1 MMFNRPNAG
10 MIPAVII
17 AVLLFVTAGPSV
29 RVDAASTRWQSA
41 GFLSPPYYGTS
52 EITSVFDHEL
62 PLWSAND
69 GNSWTMHYDGV
80 RDGAGARSSYDQHRG
95 IDYWMR
101 YEPVRAAAPGTAA
114 RANWADPADHR
125 ASYGLHVRIDHAD
138 GFRTIYGH
146 MSVLRVQQ
154 GDTIPAGTDELGRI
168 IGLSGNTGLCYGW
181 EGTGPYGLCTV
192 NDPPSCGAHMHFQLE
207 HDGKPENPYGWI
219 GPFADPWSLYPD
231 GATSVDRWLHYPS
244 VTNSDVFPADAPLSL
259 PPIPLDEE
267 GDVTIDD
274 GDADFEEVPAGCWTV
289 DGAAGWDGDYR
300 HRAVPGADCTATW
313 YFPEG
318 LPAGMH
324 HVFIHVPNDNV
335 PLSARSATV
344 EAARYTVYHTASLAT
359 PEVKQNKIAIVN
371 QWAYPNTYHT
381 SRWVY
386 AGTYYFDSNPFGTDY
401 VRLESQTLDST
412 GTLAADAVR
421 FVPVVYPY
429 QTYLPLAM
437 AYWPPIPSAPVLNAI
452 ETTGVD
458 SYSVSWTSV
467 DLAETYVLQEATDL
481 SFTRVVTRYAGA
493 DTSWTAEGKPMGT
506 YTYRVKAVNAL
517 GESGW
522 SNAQQIALP
531 SPGEWQVIAS
541 QDFEGEFPD
550 LWVVWDDDGEEH
562 GEYVWGKRDCRPYAG
577 DYSGWGVG
585 GGAQGASLACGADYP
600 HSANSWLV
608 YGPFDLEDALAGDL
622 HFELWLDTEV
632 QNDTFFY
639 GASVDGTYFYG
650 LVTWGDTQ
658 GWVDLSLDLANVP
671 TLGNLLGQPQV
682 WVALVFYSNDSLVYP
697 EGGYVDDV
705 VLRKCLQEPC
715 SGEGRWD
722 VPGSGWFRERPVMM
736 VWVRERILDAPGLGA
751 EE

>member
-1 MMFNRPNAG
+1 
-10 MIPAVII
+10 
-17 AVLLFVTAGPSV
+17 
-29 RVDAASTRWQSA
+29 
-41 GFLSPPYYGTS
+41 
-52 EITSVFDHEL
+52 
-62 PLWSAND
+62 
-69 GNSWTMHYDGV
+69 
-80 RDGAGARSSYDQHRG
+80 
-95 IDYWMR
+95 
-101 YEPVRAAAPGTAA
+101 
-114 RANWADPADHR
+114 
-125 ASYGLHVRIDHAD
+125 
-138 GFRTIYGH
+138 
-146 MSVLRVQQ
+146 
-154 GDTIPAGTDELGRI
+154 
-168 IGLSGNTGLCYGW
+168 
-181 EGTGPYGLCTV
+181 
-192 NDPPSCGAHMHFQLE
+192 
-207 HDGKPENPYGWI
+207 
-219 GPFADPWSLYPD
+219 
-231 GATSVDRWLHYPS
+231 
-244 VTNSDVFPADAPLSL
+244 
-259 PPIPLDEE
+259 
-267 GDVTIDD
+267 
-274 GDADFEEVPAGCWTV
+274 
-289 DGAAGWDGDYR
+289 
-300 HRAVPGADCTATW
+300 
-313 YFPEG
+313 
-318 LPAGMH
+318 
-324 HVFIHVPNDNV
+324 
-335 PLSARSATV
+335 
-344 EAARYTVYHTASLAT
+344 
-359 PEVKQNKIAIVN
+359 
-371 QWAYPNTYHT
+371 
-381 SRWVY
+381 
-386 AGTYYFDSNPFGTDY
+386 
-401 VRLESQTLDST
+401 
-412 GTLAADAVR
+412 
-421 FVPVVYPY
+421 
-429 QTYLPLAM
+429 
-437 AYWPPIPSAPVLNAI
+437 
-452 ETTGVD
+452 
-458 SYSVSWTSV
+458 
-467 DLAETYVLQEATDL
+467 
-481 SFTRVVTRYAGA
+481 
-493 DTSWTAEGKPMGT
+493 MGT